1 MYEHSPCRY
10 PVSHAGTSDLGSS
23 ACSQRPSAPGYMC
36 FCAYYSLFRLGMFSF
51 YQLVPRHTDSFSLLV
66 NAALTC
72 RYSAGAYT
80 RSLFSS
86 T

>member
-1 MYEHSPCRY
+1 
-10 PVSHAGTSDLGSS
+10 
-23 ACSQRPSAPGYMC
+23 MC